1 MGKDKARRFA
11 ENETFACMFQPDFD
25 DIFRKDHSLKGQWCR
40 EVFKNSNPIVLELG
54 CGRGEYT
61 VELARK
67 FPDINF
73 IGVDIKGARM
83 WRGAK
88 TATEDGLKNVAF
100 LRTRIE
106 FINSFFASGEVDG
119 LWITFPDP
127 QLKKNRVKKRLTAPS
142 FLSSYSSF
150 LKEDATIKLKTDSR
164 HLHDYT
170 LALIE
175 CNALL
180 LHEANSDIY
189 GSGYA
194 DAVLSIKTTYEAQ
207 YLKEGYAITYLSFSL
222 GGKTVFEAPDFA
234 PDELL
239 G

>member
-11 ENETFACMFQPDFD
+11 ENLTFKCLIQPEFEEV
-25 DIFRKDHSLKGQWCR
+25 FRQDYPLKGQWR
-40 EVFKNSNPIVLELG
+40 KEVFGNDNPVILELG

-67 FPDINF
+67 YPNVNF

-88 TATEDGLKNVAF
+88 SATEESLGNVAF

-106 FINSFFASGEVDG
+106 FINSLFAENEIDG

-127 QLKKNRVKKRLTAPS
+127 QLKKNRVKKRLTSPI
-142 FLSSYSSF
+142 FLANYAKF
-150 LKEDATIKLKTDSR
+150 LKPDASINLKTDCK

-170 LALIE
+170 TAVIE
-175 CNALL
+175 QNDLPF
-180 LHEANSDIY
+180 HEKNSDIY
-189 GSGYA
+189 GTAYA
-194 DAVLSIKTTYEAQ
+194 TELLSIKTAYEQQ
-207 YLKEGYAITYLSFSL
+207 YLAKGIAITYLRFSL
-222 GGKTVFEAPDFA
+222 GDKTEFIAPEFEPD
-234 PDELL
+234 DLL
-239 G
+239 A